1 VQSTFLSVHR
11 VSLSRHNKSVL
22 KNISFTLQP
31 GQQIAIVG
39 ETGSGKSTLL
49 KVIAGL
55 EQPTTGEVKLNGEI
69 VKGPSEQ
76 LVPGHPQITYLS
88 QHFELPKFLRVEQIL
103 EYANTLSKTAANT
116 IFSICHINHLMTR
129 KTNELS
135 GGEKQRIAIARLLIQ
150 QPTLLLLDEPFSHLD
165 IPLKKTLKQ
174 VIDNIG
180 QKLQISCILV
190 SHDPADTLPWAD
202 EIMVL
207 KHGQIVQRG
216 TPTEIYAAPKNEYV
230 AGLFGYYT
238 LLDGS
243 WLKKF
248 GMGTMEKK
256 IFVRPEHL
264 HFVTKKQASIPAV
277 ITNIQYF
284 GQFSLVEAVS
294 NHKTFLIETL
304 KTNYSV
310 GQQVYVGLKNNKFK

>member
-11 VSLSRHNKSVL
+11 LSLSRHNKSVL
-22 KNISFTLQP
+22 KNISFTLRS
-31 GQQIAIVG
+31 GHRIAIVG

-49 KVIAGL
+49 KIIAGL
-55 EQPTTGEVKLNGEI
+55 EQPTTGEVRLNCEI

-76 LVPGHPQITYLS
+76 LVPGHPQIAYLS

-103 EYANTLSKTAANT
+103 EYANNLSKTTANA

-165 IPLKKTLKQ
+165 IPLKETLKQ

-180 QKLQISCILV
+180 KKLHISCMLV

-207 KHGQIVQRG
+207 KNGQLVQRG
-216 TPTEIYAAPKNEYV
+216 TPMKIYKVPKNEYV
-230 AGLFGYYT
+230 ASLFGKYT
-238 LLDGS
+238 LLSGA

-248 GMGTMEKK
+248 GIRSKQKK
-256 IFVRPEHL
+256 ILVRPEHL
-264 HFVTKKQASIPAV
+264 HLMRKKRGSIPAV
-277 ITNIQYF
+277 ITNIHYF
-284 GQFSLVEAVS
+284 GHGSLVEAVS
-294 NHKTFLIETL
+294 NDKTFLIQTL
-304 KTNYSV
+304 KTNYV
-310 GQQVYVGLKNNKFK
+310 IGQPVYVGFKDIK